1 MGNFVNNME
10 FFLLLPHKEN
20 ILNIE
25 LKNIKKDAFG
35 KKIKTT
41 LNQMNIITKAKN
53 LLKKSNKHHKK
64 YDNKKFDKKKIKC
77 FKCKKYGHFA
87 NNCKVKQKINQLQID
102 DKEKEDLYKILELRN
117 TNSENNIT
125 R

>member
-53 LLKKSNKHHKK
+53 LLKNPI
-64 YDNKKFDKKKIKC
+64 NIIK
-77 FKCKKYGHFA
+77 
-87 NNCKVKQKINQLQID
+87 NM
-102 DKEKEDLYKILELRN
+102 
-117 TNSENNIT
+117 IT
-125 R
+125 RNSIKGK